1 MEIYKKRKITKT
13 TYEFGIRKGVGH
25 NPVNI
30 SVIFWKYLNL
40 NLKFIEF
47 KKWNYLYNSFQKRTG

>member
-1 MEIYKKRKITKT
+1 MEIYKKRKITKNENLQKQHMNL
-13 TYEFGIRKGVGH
+13 EFEKGLGVGH

-47 KKWNYLYNSFQKRTG
+47 VNM

>member
-1 MEIYKKRKITKT
+1 MEIYKKRKITKNENLQKQHMNL
-13 TYEFGIRKGVGH
+13 EFGVGVGH

-47 KKWNYLYNSFQKRTG
+47 VDM

>member
-1 MEIYKKRKITKT
+1 MEIYKKWEFTKNGNLQKQHMNL
-13 TYEFGIRKGVGH
+13 EFEKGLGVGH

-47 KKWNYLYNSFQKRTG
+47 VNI